1 MIERKNK
8 YVRIRVIGGSGIFDS
23 IMNILKKPVVSKL
36 LTSAGK
42 SVASAL
48 GERLVNSMM
57 PLAPAV
63 LPPQPALPMVA
74 PATALPRV
82 LPPAVLPPATLPQQP
97 SRAQE
102 LIAAYGA
109 KHTGT
114 GMSRQAVPKGSTAG
128 RVAPQGAGVI
138 TLQDYMKSHKGA
150 GIKLI

>member
-8 YVRIRVIGGSGIFDS
+8 YVRIRTIGGSGIFDS
-23 IMNILKKPVVSKL
+23 IMNIFKKPVVSKL

-63 LPPQPALPMVA
+63 LPQ
-74 PATALPRV
+74 V
-82 LPPAVLPPATLPQQP
+82 LPPQVLPQALPQVLPQAMPQQP

-109 KHTGT
+109 KHAGT
-114 GMSRQAVPKGSTAG
+114 GLTMSRQVIPKVT
-128 RVAPQGAGVI
+128 QGGAI
-138 TLQDYMKSHKGA
+138 TLQDYIKSHKGA